1 VALAA
6 GGMPR
11 YTQGR
16 MREIESFEDQ
26 VLVPL
31 GRMDRII
38 AEAEQDWMRAGT
50 IPEKWL
56 VVIRLAQWI
65 IRATRNHQMDAFQ
78 YPKQWRR

>member
-1 VALAA
+1 MAA

-16 MREIESFEDQ
+16 MKEIESFEDR

-31 GRMDRII
+31 ARMDYII
-38 AEAEQDWMRAGT
+38 AEAEQEWMRAAT
-50 IPEKWL
+50 PPEKWL

-65 IRATRNHQMDAFQ
+65 IRATRNHHMDVFR
-78 YPKQWRR
+78 YPYKRR